1 MRRWCMPG
9 GGAAP
14 SLLQRTE
21 AGRTEG
27 VDAFE
32 GRKVGIGVMEVDARD
47 GLGGRGGGLPE
58 AAAVKIRVKLFSK
71 IFQYTENK

>member
-14 SLLQRTE
+14 GLLQRTE
-21 AGRTEG
+21 AGLTGG

-32 GRKVGIGVMEVDARD
+32 GRMVGICVMEVDARD
-47 GLGGRGGGLPE
+47 GLGGRGG
-58 AAAVKIRVKLFSK
+58 
-71 IFQYTENK
+71 